1 MATIRFKDPS
11 PYSTARPPAP
21 GTDFLYTRFQND
33 VSLKSEDT
41 GNDKIIN
48 IALFGFGRAGS
59 IHLRNLVC
67 NPRVLLLYIVDDL
80 EKKWEDVRRYWK
92 LDDVKFLASKD
103 KDRVFKDPR
112 VDAVI
117 VASPTFTHEEI
128 VTGAL
133 SHGKAVFCEKPIAE
147 NNASTENC
155 YRISEKENQPLFCA
169 FNKRFDPSYSHI
181 RERVRSGEVGHV
193 QIIKICSRSSPLASL
208 EYLKSSGGI
217 FHDSVVHD
225 IDVMCWILGE
235 YPTRVAASAQAHIPE
250 IAAMGDH
257 DTVAIIFNFP
267 SGTLGVLD
275 WCRYS
280 PYGYDQRL
288 EVFGPRGIIS
298 CANERPMP
306 GVTSQTSGLQGSVT
320 VPNFYS
326 FPARYNTAY
335 ANEMEHFLDV
345 LQGKAKMATTGS
357 EAMAVIKIAT
367 ACADSAKTGHFV
379 DIEWGPEYEQTKL

>member
-112 VDAVI
+112 
-117 VASPTFTHEEI
+117 
-128 VTGAL
+128 
-133 SHGKAVFCEKPIAE
+133 
-147 NNASTENC
+147 
-155 YRISEKENQPLFCA
+155 
-169 FNKRFDPSYSHI
+169 RFDPSYSHI